1 MLFEC
6 EQICI
11 LPEKLNPQNRHS
23 MMTQK
28 DLFAKAL
35 MVEKPWFVHEI
46 SFDQNV
52 GKLEI
57 WIDFERGSSFYY
69 EDKELGIEGHFKAY
83 DTTEKTWRHLNF
95 FQYQCYLHAWIPRVD
110 LGNGKVRQVQ
120 APWEG
125 HAAGFT
131 LLFEALILELVKVM
145 PVHQVCQ
152 LFDVYD
158 NKLWKMIKT
167 YTTKARAE
175 EDYSG
180 VKVIGVDETSARKGH
195 DYVSLFVDLEEKR
208 TIYVTEG
215 KDQTVVQ
222 DFVTDFVAHNGQ
234 PEDIEQV
241 SCDMSHS
248 FIKGVEDNLPNAAI
262 VFDRFHV
269 TKVINE
275 AVDKVRKA
283 EVVNNPILKSSKYIF
298 LKNRENLTENQK
310 QRLEGIRLSGLNL
323 KSMKA
328 LNIREAFQQI
338 YQAPT
343 PEIFDKLL
351 RKWYFWATHSR
362 IEPIKE
368 AAYTIQRHW
377 DGIVNWIDYKISN
390 GILEGF
396 NSIFQAAKAK
406 ARGYRRTDT
415 IKAIIYLLTGKL
427 DFSKINPHYVTHSK

>member
-1 MLFEC
+1 ML
-6 EQICI
+6 
-11 LPEKLNPQNRHS
+11 
-23 MMTQK
+23 TQK

-35 MVEKPWFVHEI
+35 MVEKPWYIHEI
-46 SFDQNV
+46 QFDQNA

-57 WIDFERGSSFYY
+57 WIDFERGSTFYY
-69 EDKELGIEGHFKAY
+69 EDKELGVKGHYKAY

-110 LGNGKVRQVQ
+110 LGDGKVRQVQ

-125 HAAGFT
+125 HTAGFT

-145 PVHQVCQ
+145 PVHQVSQ
-152 LFDVYD
+152 IMKTYD
-158 NKLWKMIKT
+158 KKLWDMIKA
-167 YTTKARAE
+167 YTEKARGE
-175 EDYSG
+175 EDFSE
-180 VKVIGVDETSARKGH
+180 VRVVGVDETAAHRGH
-195 DYVSLFVDLEEKR
+195 DYVTLFVDLEEKR
-208 TIYVTEG
+208 TIFVTEG
-215 KDQTVVQ
+215 RDQSVVGE
-222 DFVTDFVAHNGQ
+222 FVFDLVEHNGAV
-234 PEDIEQV
+234 ENVTQV
-241 SCDMSHS
+241 SCDMSPA
-248 FIKGVEDNLPNAAI
+248 FIKGVEDNLPNAAV

-283 EVVNNPILKSSKYIF
+283 EVGQNPILKNSRYLF
-298 LKNRENLTENQK
+298 LKNRDRLTMY
-310 QRLEGIRLSGLNL
+310 QREQLETIQLSGLNL
-323 KSMKA
+323 KTMKA

-343 PEIFDKLL
+343 PQLFDKLL

-377 DGIVNWIDYKISN
+377 EGVVNWIDYKISN

-396 NSIFQAAKAK
+396 NSIFQAAKNK
-406 ARGYRRTDT
+406 ARGYQRSDT
-415 IKAIIYLLTGKL
+415 IKAVIYLLTGKL
-427 DFSKINPHYVTHSK
+427 DFSKINPYYVTHSKL

>member
-1 MLFEC
+1 ML
-6 EQICI
+6 
-11 LPEKLNPQNRHS
+11 
-23 MMTQK
+23 TQK

-35 MVEKPWFVHEI
+35 LVEKPWFVHDI
-46 SFDQNV
+46 NFDQTG

-69 EDKELGIEGHFKAY
+69 EDKELGIKGHFKAY

-110 LGNGKVRQVQ
+110 LGNGKIRQVQ

-125 HAAGFT
+125 HAPGFT

-145 PVHQVCQ
+145 PVHNVCQ
-152 LFDVYD
+152 LLNVYD
-158 NKLWKMIKT
+158 NKLWKMIKA
-167 YTTKARAE
+167 YTNKARAE

-180 VKVIGVDETSARKGH
+180 VTVIGLDETSVRKNH
-195 DYVSLFVDLEEKR
+195 VYVSLFVDIEEKR
-208 TIYVTEG
+208 TIFVTEG
-215 KDQTVVQ
+215 KDHTVIQT
-222 DFVTDFVAHNGQ
+222 FVSDLVAHGGQ
-234 PEDIEQV
+234 PDNIEQV
-241 SCDMSHS
+241 SCDMSPA
-248 FIKGVEDNLPNAAI
+248 FIKGVEANLPNASV

-269 TKVINE
+269 SKVINE

-283 EVVNNPILKSSKYIF
+283 EVEKNPILKGSKYIF
-298 LKNRENLTENQK
+298 LKNRENLTVYQK
-310 QRLEGIRLSGLNL
+310 QRLDGIRLSGLNL
-323 KSMKA
+323 KTMKA

-343 PEIFDKLL
+343 SEMFDKLL

-362 IEPIKE
+362 ITPIKE

-377 DGIVNWIDYKISN
+377 EGIVNWFDYKISN

-406 ARGYRRTDT
+406 ARGYRRYDT

>member
-1 MLFEC
+1 ML
-6 EQICI
+6 
-11 LPEKLNPQNRHS
+11 
-23 MMTQK
+23 TQK

-35 MVEKPWFVHEI
+35 MIEKPWYVHDI
-46 SFDQNV
+46 QFDLKE

-57 WIDFERGSSFYY
+57 WIDFERGSAFYY
-69 EDKELGIEGHFKAY
+69 EDKELGIQGHFKAY
-83 DTTEKTWRHLNF
+83 DTTQKTWRHLNF
-95 FQYQCYLHAWIPRVD
+95 FQYQCFLHAWIPRVD
-110 LGNGKVRQVQ
+110 LGDGKVRQVQ

-152 LFDVYD
+152 LFGTYD
-158 NKLWKMIKT
+158 NKLWTMIKA
-167 YTTKARAE
+167 YTSKARAE
-175 EDYSG
+175 EDYSE
-180 VKVIGVDETSARKGH
+180 VNVIGVDETAARRGH
-195 DYVSLFVDLEEKR
+195 DYVTLFVDLEAKR
-208 TIYVTEG
+208 TIYVTDG
-215 KDQTVVQ
+215 RDQAVVE
-222 DFVTDFVAHNGQ
+222 DFVDDLIAHNGSL
-234 PEDIEQV
+234 ENITQV
-241 SCDMSHS
+241 SCDMSPA
-248 FIKGVEDNLPNAAI
+248 FIKGVEDNLTNAAI

-269 TKVINE
+269 TKIINE

-283 EVVNNPILKSSKYIF
+283 EVEMNPILRNSRYLF
-298 LKNRENLTENQK
+298 LKNHDHLTIYQQ
-310 QRLEGIRLSGLNL
+310 QRLEEIQLSGLNL
-323 KSMKA
+323 KTMKA

-343 PEIFDKLL
+343 PELFDKLL

-377 DGIVNWIDYKISN
+377 EGIVNWIYYKINN

-396 NSIFQAAKAK
+396 NSLFQAAKSK
-406 ARGYRRTDT
+406 ARGYQRSDT

-427 DFSKINPHYVTHSK
+427 DFSKINPHYVTHLK

>member
-1 MLFEC
+1 ML
-6 EQICI
+6 
-11 LPEKLNPQNRHS
+11 
-23 MMTQK
+23 TQK

-35 MVEKPWFVHEI
+35 LVEKPWFVHDI
-46 SFDQNV
+46 NFDQNA

-110 LGNGKVRQVQ
+110 LGNGKIRQVQ

-125 HAAGFT
+125 HAPGFT

-145 PVHQVCQ
+145 PVHNVCQ
-152 LFDVYD
+152 VLDVYD
-158 NKLWKMIKT
+158 NKLWKMIKA
-167 YTTKARAE
+167 YTNKARAE
-175 EDYSG
+175 EDYSEVTVVG
-180 VKVIGVDETSARKGH
+180 LDETSVRKNH
-195 DYVSLFVDLEEKR
+195 VYVSLFVDIEEKR
-208 TIYVTEG
+208 TIFVTEG
-215 KDQTVVQ
+215 KDHTVIQ
-222 DFVTDFVAHNGQ
+222 AFVSDLVAHGGQ
-234 PEDIEQV
+234 PDNIEQV
-241 SCDMSHS
+241 SCDMSPA
-248 FIKGVEDNLPNAAI
+248 FIKGVEANLPNASV

-269 TKVINE
+269 SKVINE

-283 EVVNNPILKSSKYIF
+283 EVEKNPILKGSKYIF
-298 LKNRENLTENQK
+298 LKNRENLTAYQK
-310 QRLEGIRLSGLNL
+310 QRLEGIQLSGLNL
-323 KSMKA
+323 KTMKA

-343 PEIFDKLL
+343 AEMFDKLL
-351 RKWYFWATHSR
+351 RKWYYWATHSR

-377 DGIVNWIDYKISN
+377 DGIVNWFDYKISN

-406 ARGYRRTDT
+406 ARGYRRYDT

-427 DFSKINPHYVTHSK
+427 DFSKINPHYITHSK

>member
-1 MLFEC
+1 ML
-6 EQICI
+6 
-11 LPEKLNPQNRHS
+11 
-23 MMTQK
+23 TQK

-35 MVEKPWFVHEI
+35 LVEKPWFVHDI
-46 SFDQNV
+46 NFDQTA

-110 LGNGKVRQVQ
+110 LGNGKIRQVQ

-125 HAAGFT
+125 HAPGFT

-145 PVHQVCQ
+145 PVHNVCQ
-152 LFDVYD
+152 VLDVYD
-158 NKLWKMIKT
+158 NKLWKMIKA
-167 YTTKARAE
+167 YTNKARAE
-175 EDYSG
+175 EDYS
-180 VKVIGVDETSARKGH
+180 KVTVVGIDETSVRKNH
-195 DYVSLFVDLEEKR
+195 VYVSLFVDIEEKR
-208 TIYVTEG
+208 TIFVTEG
-215 KDQTVVQ
+215 KDHTVIQ
-222 DFVTDFVAHNGQ
+222 AFVSDLVAHGGQ
-234 PEDIEQV
+234 PDNIDQV
-241 SCDMSHS
+241 SCDMSPA
-248 FIKGVEDNLPNAAI
+248 FIKGVEANLPNASV

-269 TKVINE
+269 SKVINE
-275 AVDKVRKA
+275 AVDKVRKS
-283 EVVNNPILKSSKYIF
+283 EVEKNPILKGSKYIF
-298 LKNRENLTENQK
+298 LKNRENLTAYQK
-310 QRLEGIRLSGLNL
+310 QRLEGIQLSGLNL
-323 KSMKA
+323 KTMKA

-343 PEIFDKLL
+343 SEMFDKLL

-362 IEPIKE
+362 INPIKE

-377 DGIVNWIDYKISN
+377 DGIVNWFDYKISN

-406 ARGYRRTDT
+406 ARGYRRYDT

-427 DFSKINPHYVTHSK
+427 DFSKINPHYATHSK

>member
-1 MLFEC
+1 ML
-6 EQICI
+6 
-11 LPEKLNPQNRHS
+11 S
-23 MMTQK
+23 QK

-35 MVEKPWFVHEI
+35 LVEKPWFVHDI
-46 SFDQNV
+46 NFDQAA

-57 WIDFERGSSFYY
+57 WIDFEQGSSFYY

-110 LGNGKVRQVQ
+110 LGNGKIRQVQ

-125 HAAGFT
+125 HAPGFT

-145 PVHQVCQ
+145 PVHNVCQ
-152 LFDVYD
+152 VLDVYD
-158 NKLWKMIKT
+158 NKLWKMIKA
-167 YTTKARAE
+167 YTNKARAE
-175 EDYSG
+175 EDYSEVTVVG
-180 VKVIGVDETSARKGH
+180 IDETSVRKNH
-195 DYVSLFVDLEEKR
+195 VYVSLFVDIEEKR
-208 TIYVTEG
+208 TIFVTEG
-215 KDQTVVQ
+215 RDHTVIQ
-222 DFVTDFVAHNGQ
+222 AFVSDLVAHGGQ
-234 PEDIEQV
+234 PDNIEQV
-241 SCDMSHS
+241 SCDMSPA
-248 FIKGVEDNLPNAAI
+248 FIKGVEANLPNASV

-269 TKVINE
+269 SKVINE
-275 AVDKVRKA
+275 AVDKVRKS
-283 EVVNNPILKSSKYIF
+283 EVEKNPILKGSKYIF
-298 LKNRENLTENQK
+298 LKNRENLTVYQK
-310 QRLEGIRLSGLNL
+310 QRLEGIQLSGLNL
-323 KSMKA
+323 KTMKA

-343 PEIFDKLL
+343 SEMFDKLL

-377 DGIVNWIDYKISN
+377 DGIVNWFDYKISN

-406 ARGYRRTDT
+406 ARGYRRYDT

-427 DFSKINPHYVTHSK
+427 DFSKINPHYATHSK

>member
-1 MLFEC
+1 ML
-6 EQICI
+6 
-11 LPEKLNPQNRHS
+11 
-23 MMTQK
+23 TQK

-35 MVEKPWFVHEI
+35 LVEKPWFVHDI
-46 SFDQNV
+46 NFDQTA

-110 LGNGKVRQVQ
+110 LGNGKIRQVQ

-125 HAAGFT
+125 HAPGFT

-145 PVHQVCQ
+145 PVHNVCQ
-152 LFDVYD
+152 ILDVYD
-158 NKLWKMIKT
+158 NKLWKMIKA
-167 YTTKARAE
+167 YTNKARAE
-175 EDYSG
+175 EDYSEVTVVG
-180 VKVIGVDETSARKGH
+180 IDETSVRKNH
-195 DYVSLFVDLEEKR
+195 DYVSLFVDIEEKR
-208 TIYVTEG
+208 TIFVTEG
-215 KDQTVVQ
+215 KDHTVIQ
-222 DFVTDFVAHNGQ
+222 AFVSDLVAHGGQ
-234 PEDIEQV
+234 PDNIDQV
-241 SCDMSHS
+241 SCDMSPA
-248 FIKGVEDNLPNAAI
+248 FIKGVEANLPNASV

-269 TKVINE
+269 SKVINE
-275 AVDKVRKA
+275 AVDKVRKS
-283 EVVNNPILKSSKYIF
+283 EVEKNPILKGSKYIF
-298 LKNRENLTENQK
+298 LKNRENLTVYQK

-323 KSMKA
+323 KTMKA

-343 PEIFDKLL
+343 SEMFDKLL

-362 IEPIKE
+362 INPIKE

-377 DGIVNWIDYKISN
+377 DGIVNWFDYKISN

-406 ARGYRRTDT
+406 ARGYRRYDT

>member
-1 MLFEC
+1 ML
-6 EQICI
+6 
-11 LPEKLNPQNRHS
+11 
-23 MMTQK
+23 TQK

-35 MVEKPWFVHEI
+35 LVEKPWFVHDI
-46 SFDQNV
+46 NFDQAA

-110 LGNGKVRQVQ
+110 LGNGKIRQVQ

-125 HAAGFT
+125 HAPGFT

-145 PVHQVCQ
+145 PVHNVCQ
-152 LFDVYD
+152 VLDVYD
-158 NKLWKMIKT
+158 NKLWKMIKA
-167 YTTKARAE
+167 YTNKARAE
-175 EDYSG
+175 EDYSEVTVVG
-180 VKVIGVDETSARKGH
+180 LDETSVRKNH
-195 DYVSLFVDLEEKR
+195 VYVSLFVDIEEKR
-208 TIYVTEG
+208 TIFVTEG
-215 KDQTVVQ
+215 KDHTVIQ
-222 DFVTDFVAHNGQ
+222 AFVSDLVAHGGQ
-234 PEDIEQV
+234 PDNIEQV
-241 SCDMSHS
+241 SCDMSPA
-248 FIKGVEDNLPNAAI
+248 FIKGVETNLPNASV

-269 TKVINE
+269 SKVINE

-283 EVVNNPILKSSKYIF
+283 DVVNNPILKGSKYIF
-298 LKNRENLTENQK
+298 LKNRENLSEYQK

-323 KSMKA
+323 KTMKA

-343 PEIFDKLL
+343 SEMFDKLL

-362 IEPIKE
+362 INPIKE

-377 DGIVNWIDYKISN
+377 VGIVNWFDYKISN

-406 ARGYRRTDT
+406 ARGYRRYDT

>member
-1 MLFEC
+1 ML
-6 EQICI
+6 
-11 LPEKLNPQNRHS
+11 
-23 MMTQK
+23 TQK

-35 MVEKPWFVHEI
+35 LVEKPWFVHDI
-46 SFDQNV
+46 NFDQNA

-110 LGNGKVRQVQ
+110 LGNGKIRQVQ

-125 HAAGFT
+125 HAPGFT

-145 PVHQVCQ
+145 PVHNVCQ
-152 LFDVYD
+152 VLDVYD
-158 NKLWKMIKT
+158 NKLWKMIKA
-167 YTTKARAE
+167 YTNKARAE

-180 VKVIGVDETSARKGH
+180 VTVVGLDETSVRKNH
-195 DYVSLFVDLEEKR
+195 VYVSLFVDIEEKR
-208 TIYVTEG
+208 TIFVTEG
-215 KDQTVVQ
+215 KDHTVIQ
-222 DFVTDFVAHNGQ
+222 AFVSDLVAHGGQ
-234 PEDIEQV
+234 PDNIEQV
-241 SCDMSHS
+241 SCDMSPA
-248 FIKGVEDNLPNAAI
+248 FIKGVEANLPNASV

-269 TKVINE
+269 SKVINE
-275 AVDKVRKA
+275 AVDKVRKG
-283 EVVNNPILKSSKYIF
+283 EVEKNPILKGSKYIF
-298 LKNRENLTENQK
+298 LKNRENLNAYQK
-310 QRLEGIRLSGLNL
+310 QQLEGIRLSGLNL
-323 KSMKA
+323 KTMKA

-343 PEIFDKLL
+343 AEMFDKLL

-377 DGIVNWIDYKISN
+377 DGIVNWFDYKISN

-406 ARGYRRTDT
+406 ARGYRRYDT

-427 DFSKINPHYVTHSK
+427 DFSKINPHYATHSK

>member
-1 MLFEC
+1 ML
-6 EQICI
+6 
-11 LPEKLNPQNRHS
+11 
-23 MMTQK
+23 TQK

-35 MVEKPWFVHEI
+35 LVEKPWFVHDI
-46 SFDQNV
+46 NFDQTA
-52 GKLEI
+52 GRLEI

-69 EDKELGIEGHFKAY
+69 EDKESGFEGHFKAY

-110 LGNGKVRQVQ
+110 LGNGKIRQVQ

-125 HAAGFT
+125 HAPGFT

-145 PVHQVCQ
+145 PVHNVCQ
-152 LFDVYD
+152 LFNVYD
-158 NKLWKMIKT
+158 NKLWKMIKA
-167 YTTKARAE
+167 YTNKARAE
-175 EDYSG
+175 EDYSEVTVVG
-180 VKVIGVDETSARKGH
+180 LDETSVRKNH
-195 DYVSLFVDLEEKR
+195 VYVSLFVDIEEKR
-208 TIYVTEG
+208 TIFVTEG
-215 KDQTVVQ
+215 KDHTVIQ
-222 DFVTDFVAHNGQ
+222 AFVSDLVAHGGQ
-234 PEDIEQV
+234 PDNIEQV
-241 SCDMSHS
+241 SCDMSPA
-248 FIKGVEDNLPNAAI
+248 FIKGVETNLPNASV

-269 TKVINE
+269 SKVINE

-283 EVVNNPILKSSKYIF
+283 DVVNNPILKGSKYIF
-298 LKNRENLTENQK
+298 LKNRENLSEYQK

-323 KSMKA
+323 KTMKA

-338 YQAPT
+338 YQAST
-343 PEIFDKLL
+343 AEMFDKLL

-368 AAYTIQRHW
+368 AAYTIKRHW
-377 DGIVNWIDYKISN
+377 EGIVNWFDYKISN

-406 ARGYRRTDT
+406 ARGYRRYDT

>member
-1 MLFEC
+1 ML
-6 EQICI
+6 
-11 LPEKLNPQNRHS
+11 
-23 MMTQK
+23 TQK

-35 MVEKPWFVHEI
+35 LVEKPWFVHDI
-46 SFDQNV
+46 NFDQTA

-69 EDKELGIEGHFKAY
+69 EDKELGIKGHFKAY

-110 LGNGKVRQVQ
+110 LGNGKIRQVQ

-125 HAAGFT
+125 HAPGFT

-145 PVHQVCQ
+145 PVHNVCQ
-152 LFDVYD
+152 VLDVYD
-158 NKLWKMIKT
+158 NKLWKMIKA
-167 YTTKARAE
+167 YTNKARAE
-175 EDYSG
+175 EDYSEVTVVG
-180 VKVIGVDETSARKGH
+180 IDETSVRKNH
-195 DYVSLFVDLEEKR
+195 VYVSLFVDIEEKR
-208 TIYVTEG
+208 TIFVTEG
-215 KDQTVVQ
+215 KDHTVIQ
-222 DFVTDFVAHNGQ
+222 AFVSDLVAHGGQ
-234 PEDIEQV
+234 PDNVEQV
-241 SCDMSHS
+241 SCDMSPA
-248 FIKGVEDNLPNAAI
+248 FIKGVEANLPNASV

-269 TKVINE
+269 SKVINE
-275 AVDKVRKA
+275 AVDKVRKS
-283 EVVNNPILKSSKYIF
+283 EVEKNPILKGSKYIF
-298 LKNRENLTENQK
+298 LKNRENLTAYQK
-310 QRLEGIRLSGLNL
+310 QQLEGIRLSGLNL
-323 KSMKA
+323 KTMKA

-343 PEIFDKLL
+343 AEMFDKLL

-377 DGIVNWIDYKISN
+377 DGIVNWFDYKISN

-406 ARGYRRTDT
+406 ARGYRRYDT